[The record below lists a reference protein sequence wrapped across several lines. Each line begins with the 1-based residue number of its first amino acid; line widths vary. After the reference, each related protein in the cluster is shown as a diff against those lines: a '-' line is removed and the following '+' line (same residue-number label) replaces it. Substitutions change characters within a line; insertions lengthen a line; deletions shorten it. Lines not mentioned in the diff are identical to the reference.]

1 MHIPMTF
8 DRNAVYVPLSNH
20 PDEYAI
26 FDPADWEAWQ
36 AAGMPQTLFSVSPR
50 PTCNY
55 VAYSCPEAPGGFA
68 YAARWITKARYR
80 DVVRYRTRNRF
91 DLRRRN
97 LRLMTVKG
105 IV

>member
-1 MHIPMTF
+1 M
-8 DRNAVYVPLSNH
+8 
-20 PDEYAI
+20 
-26 FDPADWEAWQ
+26 
-36 AAGMPQTLFSVSPR
+36 AGGRDATNLVQCLAKANLQLCGLFLPGG
-50 PTCNY
+50 
-55 VAYSCPEAPGGFA
+55 PGGFA